1 MKSLA
6 TRPALI
12 ALVVAGM
19 IAGSTGIAVD
29 ATSSSAHPAAPAAL
43 SPTQQC
49 RDAEAAGPSDP
60 LYWWCM
66 VEAGE
71 LINGRGSRQFRQ
83 DCCQAAGQCLSHADN
98 SGMTVSAQIA
108 TDGPGSS
115 GVLPCGLLPTAEFAR

>member
-1 MKSLA
+1 ESGRVRCPDPAHPQGRMKSLA

-43 SPTQQC
+43 SPTLQC

-66 VEAGE
+66 VG
-71 LINGRGSRQFRQ
+71 GGSRRFRQ
-83 DCCQAAGQCLSHADN
+83 DCCQAAGQCLSQADN
-98 SGMTVSAQIA
+98 SGMT
-108 TDGPGSS
+108 
-115 GVLPCGLLPTAEFAR
+115 